1 MNRWSISYR
10 TRCRRG
16 EIVVLARDSATA
28 FTLAL
33 NHLLENFPGELPI
46 TLGQA
51 SVFVYPNY
59 DGDERVLLHS
69 EKFDNRVQIH
79 EAQNL

>member
-16 EIVVLARDSATA
+16 EVIVLARDYATA
-28 FTLAL
+28 FSLAL
-33 NHLLENFPGELPI
+33 NYIVQNFPGELPV

-51 SVFVYPNY
+51 SVFTYPDYN
-59 DGDERVLLHS
+59 GEEKVLWHS
-69 EKFDNRVQIH
+69 EKYDAEIP
-79 EAQNL
+79 QNL

>member
-16 EIVVLARDSATA
+16 EVVVLARDYATA
-28 FTLAL
+28 FSMAL
-33 NHLLENFPGELPI
+33 NYIIENFPGELPV

-59 DGDERVLLHS
+59 DGDERVLWHS